1 MQAYDDKFDYNSP
14 WSKTPPKITV
24 SKYDNGVFDKKND
37 VLRQPMI
44 TSDGNP
50 HTMRIG
56 NI

>member
-1 MQAYDDKFDYNSP
+1 MQAYDSNFDYNSS
-14 WSKTPPKITV
+14 WSATPPKIIV

-37 VLRQPMI
+37 ILRQPMI

-56 NI
+56 NN